1 MQTWRSG
8 RLCERSQIR
17 NTAATADERSGLLKP
32 TRRRGLPAHL
42 LIFASPRLS
51 GTRFYCSVIYSV
63 GNGKR
68 QLMRRRNRFAN
79 CARQIPFG
87 RDVKNV

>member
-8 RLCERSQIR
+8 RLCERSQIC
-17 NTAATADERSGLLKP
+17 NTAANADERSGLLKP
-32 TRRRGLPAHL
+32 TNAGALPAHL

-63 GNGKR
+63 GNE
-68 QLMRRRNRFAN
+68 NR
-79 CARQIPFG
+79 
-87 RDVKNV
+87 